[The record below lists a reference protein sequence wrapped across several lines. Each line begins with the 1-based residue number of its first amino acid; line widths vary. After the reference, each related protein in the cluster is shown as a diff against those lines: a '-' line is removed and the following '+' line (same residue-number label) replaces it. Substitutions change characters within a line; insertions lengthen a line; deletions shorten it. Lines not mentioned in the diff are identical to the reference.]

1 MIRFPLFLNH
11 LFYCNQSAFFEKDK
25 PGCMPGTG
33 GFGAVQSL
41 DFSRQKDSS
50 EMVDNNGRNLLFLS
64 QAIENIVI

>member
-1 MIRFPLFLNH
+1 MISSIVIKVRFLKKTNRDACLK
-11 LFYCNQSAFFEKDK
+11 QAVSQ
-25 PGCMPGTG
+25 
-33 GFGAVQSL
+33 AVQSL